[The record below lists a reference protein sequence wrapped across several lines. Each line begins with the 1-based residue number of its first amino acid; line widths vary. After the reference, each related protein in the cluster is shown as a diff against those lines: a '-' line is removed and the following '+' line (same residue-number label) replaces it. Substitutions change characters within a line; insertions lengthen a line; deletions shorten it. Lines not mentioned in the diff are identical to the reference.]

1 MNIATVETTDDYAG
15 VATANAAT
23 AGFTPDNLFEG
34 LSCCCATLVQ
44 TDAIDDAEPAPGRPV
59 PYEVRVIRSANRRK
73 TTSARLFGNVV
84 EIRIPSWLSAEDE
97 QQLVADYVERF
108 EKKRRCWE
116 IDLAARA
123 RDLAGSYD
131 LPEPRS
137 IRWSNR
143 QRMRWGSCNQASA
156 EILISHRLA
165 EVPRWVLDY
174 VIVHELA
181 HLVVRGHPPAFH
193 RLVARYPR
201 AERAAGYL
209 QAVGDLVE

>member
-1 MNIATVETTDDYAG
+1 MRIATGEKTDHQPAD
-15 VATANAAT
+15 AA
-23 AGFTPDNLFEG
+23 AVVVPDGLFEEQP
-34 LSCCCATLVQ
+34 CCCAVLAQ
-44 TDAIDDAEPAPGRPV
+44 TDEPHGVEPAPEQPA
-59 PYEVRVIRSANRRK
+59 PYEVRVVRSANRRK
-73 TTSARLFGNVV
+73 TTSARLFGNVL
-84 EIRIPSWLSAEDE
+84 EIRIPSWLSPDDE
-97 QQLVADYVERF
+97 QRVVTDYVERF
-108 EKKRRCWE
+108 EKRRRCWE

-123 RDLAGSYD
+123 RDLARAHD

-143 QRMRWGSCNQASA
+143 QRMRWGSCNRTSG

-181 HLVVRGHPPAFH
+181 HLVVHGHPPAFH
-193 RLVARYPR
+193 RIVARYPQ

>member
-1 MNIATVETTDDYAG
+1 MNIATVETTDDHAAG
-15 VATANAAT
+15 ATAVVV
-23 AGFTPDNLFEG
+23 PDGLFEARA
-34 LSCCCATLVQ
+34 CCCAALVQ
-44 TDAIDDAEPAPGRPV
+44 TDETDDVEPAPERPA

-73 TTSARLFGNVV
+73 TTSARLFGNVLEV
-84 EIRIPSWLSAEDE
+84 RIPSWLSLDDE
-97 QQLVADYVERF
+97 QQVVADYVERF
-108 EKKRRCWE
+108 EKRRRCWE

-123 RDLAGSYD
+123 RDLAGAHD

-143 QRMRWGSCNQASA
+143 QRMRWGSCNQSSG

-209 QAVGDLVE
+209 EAVGDLVE